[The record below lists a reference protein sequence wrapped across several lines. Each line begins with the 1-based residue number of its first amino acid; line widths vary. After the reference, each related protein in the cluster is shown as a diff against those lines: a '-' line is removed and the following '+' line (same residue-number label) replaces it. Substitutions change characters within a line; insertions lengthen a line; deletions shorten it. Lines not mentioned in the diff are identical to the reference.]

1 MAFRQFQPNSLL
13 VKEKK
18 IEGKVKKKCTA
29 YEKGQDKRHKV
40 SKLKKKES
48 QGPQ

>member
-18 IEGKVKKKCTA
+18 IEGKSE
-29 YEKGQDKRHKV
+29 EKMHCIRKGAGQKA
-40 SKLKKKES
+40 
-48 QGPQ
+48 

>member
-18 IEGKVKKKCTA
+18 IGGKVKKKCTA
-29 YEKGQDKRHKV
+29 YEKGQDKKHKV
-40 SKLKKKES
+40 SKRKKES